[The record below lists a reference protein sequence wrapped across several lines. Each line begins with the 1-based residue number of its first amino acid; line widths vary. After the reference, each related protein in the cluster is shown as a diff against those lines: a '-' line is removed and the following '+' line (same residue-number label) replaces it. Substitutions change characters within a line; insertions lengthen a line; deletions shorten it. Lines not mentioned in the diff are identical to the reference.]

1 MNFRFSIVI
10 ATLVTISISQT
21 IASAEDIGRS
31 HRDIQQALSDSGFPP
46 GTIDGVWGR
55 KSINALKAFQKS
67 RGLAATGVVD
77 EMVIKELFPLDSV
90 IEQLKARTPPINQDA
105 EVLSKTPPTASDIP
119 GKLDLSPVD
128 KQPNPVAVEKSNRVE
143 SPERLPRV
151 AAEQVLTVP
160 GTSADAAQVQNT
172 EPDNHPERSNLGYA
186 LAASMMFCLIAF
198 VAVRRR
204 RNKERARP
212 IDVAGKPAQLSS
224 ISSRAPAVAVSASSI
239 SPDAFSRV
247 APSIT
252 DTTSISPSAPMR
264 PKVGMNG
271 VLANGQVP
279 FGTWRT
285 KPIEEQAT
293 PSVPSQTSNPTAAIT
308 SGWLPAGISTT
319 VGSISINGG
328 LIYVGGFLP
337 KAGARHENE
346 NCLINPKLSVARS
359 GDPAGV
365 TMGYWPSYSHI
376 TAEARRSYLEWLAG
390 SRSDPNTYVGYIF
403 LYFYG
408 LERRLM
414 LEKDAFDAAIVVDEV
429 KRLMSVYGHHNSFR
443 RYANE
448 LLSAYEVATH
458 SPDGDWIPEVTE
470 SGYEVP
476 TAIKMA
482 LGTRVRDGKPIEPE
496 LLLKYVLTHPET
508 SVRTPARRAPEL
520 LKELFAEEIDRL
532 HPNGVRIA
540 AGRFKAIATSYRA
553 CSGSFT
559 VEVKALGGALPDIT
573 GRAEPITTARR
584 VFDICSDHLD
594 GYSRALGRSGGATPS
609 LAAIAK
615 LPERQRYAVAS
626 SLEGQPLSKLE
637 GIVGTARLVSV
648 RDLVGLLGLD
658 GEGPTGKARLREVS
672 QLLSA
677 FGFGHT
683 ADPSYS
689 LSSHKPDDGVAVFSL
704 GASPEPDSERTP
716 SDAFRAVQLSV
727 MLGMIIGHADGRF
740 DDAER
745 SSLMARIGSASE
757 LTPDERSRLKAE
769 IKVYEND
776 PQRLEEWTKRL
787 KDVSGDARDEL
798 ANVLIEIATADGSL
812 HAAEVKKLEVLFKRM
827 NVDEQSLY
835 RRLHDRRSSR
845 DADDDIPEFVI
856 GPEVG
861 PTAIPIP
868 PPSSGKSATRIDVS
882 RLNSIRNETRLTASV
897 LTDIFADEEDVPAIE
912 LPVASAVVDDD
923 ELFDGLERRYG
934 VLVSE
939 LRVSESWTAADFD
952 HLVREAGLMPGAALE
967 VINNWALDQFDE
979 LLIEGDDPMYVNIHL
994 LPSGLGSTLT
1004 AAVVVTENAEG
1015 MPA

>member
-1 MNFRFSIVI
+1 MSI
-10 ATLVTISISQT
+10 LQT
-21 IASAEDIGRS
+21 MASAEDIGRS
-31 HRDIQQALSDSGFPP
+31 HRDIQQALSDSGFSP

-55 KSINALKAFQKS
+55 KSINALRAFQKS
-67 RGLAATGVVD
+67 RGLAATGAVD
-77 EMVIKELFPLDSV
+77 ELVIKELFPLDSV

-105 EVLSKTPPTASDIP
+105 EVTSKPSPGAGDIS
-119 GKLDLSPVD
+119 GKLDASPVD

-143 SPERLPRV
+143 SIERLPQV
-151 AAEQVLTVP
+151 AAEQVPAVP
-160 GTSADAAQVQNT
+160 ETSDTAQMPST
-172 EPDNHPERSNLGYA
+172 EPDNPPERSNLGYGIV
-186 LAASMMFCLIAF
+186 ASLLCFIAF

-204 RNKERARP
+204 RNKERVRP
-212 IDVAGKPAQLSS
+212 LDAADTHAQPTSASTKTPATAVPTNNINPDTVSQS
-224 ISSRAPAVAVSASSI
+224 APAT
-239 SPDAFSRV
+239 
-247 APSIT
+247 T
-252 DTTSISPSAPMR
+252 DTTSIPPSAPMG
-264 PKVGMNG
+264 PKVGMDD
-271 VLANGQVP
+271 VLASGQVP

-285 KPIEEQAT
+285 RPVEEKPTSLT
-293 PSVPSQTSNPTAAIT
+293 PLQTIKPTTVSN
-308 SGWLPAGISTT
+308 SGWLPVGVPTT
-319 VGSISINGG
+319 VGSISITGG

-346 NCLINPKLSVARS
+346 NCLINPKLSVARN

-390 SRSDPNTYVGYIF
+390 PRSDPNTYIGYVF

-429 KRLMSVYGHHNSFR
+429 KRLMDVYGHHNSFR

-448 LLSAYEVATH
+448 LLSAHEVATH
-458 SPDGDWIPEVTE
+458 LPDEGWIPEITE
-470 SGYEVP
+470 GGYEVP

-520 LKELFAEEIDRL
+520 LKELFTEVIDRL

-559 VEVKALGGALPDIT
+559 VEVKALGGTLPDIT
-573 GRAEPITTARR
+573 GRAEPITSARR
-584 VFDICSDHLD
+584 VFDTCSEKLD
-594 GYSRALGRSGGATPS
+594 GYSRALGRSGGALPS

-615 LPERQRYAVAS
+615 LPERQRYAVANR
-626 SLEGQPLSKLE
+626 LEGEPLSEIE
-637 GIVGTARLVSV
+637 GIVETSRLVSV

-658 GEGPTGKARLREVS
+658 GDGSIGKARLREAS

-704 GASPEPDSERTP
+704 GALPEPDSERTP

-745 SSLMARIGSASE
+745 NSLMARIGSASD
-757 LTPDERSRLKAE
+757 LTADERSRLNAE
-769 IKVYEND
+769 VKVYEND
-776 PQRLEEWTKRL
+776 PRRLEEWTKRL
-787 KDVSGDARDEL
+787 KDVQEDVRDEI

-827 NVDEQSLY
+827 NIDEQSLY
-835 RRLHDRRSSR
+835 RRLHDRKSSR
-845 DADDDIPEFVI
+845 DADDDIAEFVI
-856 GPEVG
+856 APEVG

-868 PPSSGKSATRIDVS
+868 QPLSGKSAMRIDMT
-882 RLNSIRNETRLTASV
+882 RLNSIRNETKLTASV
-897 LTDIFADEEDVPAIE
+897 LTEIFTDEEDVPAAIE
-912 LPVASAVVDDD
+912 LPAASIVVDDD

-934 VLVSE
+934 VLLSE
-939 LRVSESWTAADFD
+939 LRVRETWTATDFD
-952 HLVREAGLMPGAALE
+952 HLVRQAGLMPGASLE
-967 VINNWALDQFDE
+967 AINNWALDQFDE

-994 LPSGLGSTLT
+994 LPSDLGSTLT
-1004 AAVVVTENAEG
+1004 AAGVAKENAEG
-1015 MPA
+1015 IPA